1 VTSPA
6 LMVGLAVA
14 IALVAAGAVAA
25 FASSNALKKVAALL
39 VALVGAGL
47 AAALLSAP
55 SSVLIAAAAIA
66 FAYCVVGT
74 AVVVRLQEAYGSIET
89 SDIDAADEQDEPREP
104 ET

>member
-1 VTSPA
+1 MSPA
-6 LMVGLAVA
+6 LMVGLALA

-25 FASSNALKKVAALL
+25 FASSNALKKVAAVLT
-39 VALVGAGL
+39 ALVGAAL
-47 AAALLSAP
+47 VAAMLGAP

-66 FAYCVVGT
+66 FAYCAVGI

-89 SDIDAADEQDEPREP
+89 SDLDAADEQDESREP